1 VLRDLLAAT
10 DLGDRDVEHLVELA
24 SAIDGPGHRELAGQL
39 VVLYLTASTPEA
51 ERTFTA
57 AAARLDARVVVLGP
71 EEYQEGHGATAPDV
85 ARTASLFGAVLVAFA
100 GDHDVDLLA
109 EASRIPVLDGPT
121 ALDHLCPTLA
131 ALLANRTPGPGPGRS
146 TDDEAPVRCAAALLL
161 ALRRR
166 ELAGARQPAA
176 GGR

>member
-1 VLRDLLAAT
+1 VLRDLLGPA
-10 DLGDRDVEHLVELA
+10 DLGDGDVEHLVELA
-24 SAIDGPGHRELAGQL
+24 SAIDGPGRRELAGQL
-39 VVLYLTASTPEA
+39 VVLYLSAPAPEA

-57 AAARLDARVVVLGP
+57 AAARLDARLVLGP
-71 EEYQEGHGATAPDV
+71 EEYQGSHGATAPDV
-85 ARTASLFGAVLVAFA
+85 ARTASLFGALLVVCT

-131 ALLANRTPGPGPGRS
+131 ALLARRTPGPDPDHES
-146 TDDEAPVRCAAALLL
+146 LVRCAAALLL

-166 ELAGARQPAA
+166 ELADARQPAA
-176 GGR
+176 GER